1 MRSRVTF
8 GGRGPPLSV
17 CQVLADPDHPLGRT
31 LSLTVHCTGIDGC
44 AELLYDPACAGSCGI
59 DTAMPEHDGSTTR
72 IAEATIH
79 GRLEQARDAGPDAAV
94 QPGPALGIRPQRIPT
109 WALDVLPSTS
119 D

>member
-1 MRSRVTF
+1 M
-8 GGRGPPLSV
+8 
-17 CQVLADPDHPLGRT
+17 LADPDRPLGRT
-31 LSLTVHCTGIDGC
+31 LTLTARYTGIDGY
-44 AELLYDPACAGSCGI
+44 AELLYDPACAASCGI